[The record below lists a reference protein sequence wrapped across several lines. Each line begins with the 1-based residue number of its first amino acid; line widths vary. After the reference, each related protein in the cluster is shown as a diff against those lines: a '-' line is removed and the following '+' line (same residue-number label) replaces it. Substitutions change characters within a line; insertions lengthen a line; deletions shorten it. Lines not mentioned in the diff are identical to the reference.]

1 MTMAATVLS
10 PVSSVPSHAHV
21 EGDTVSDLAR
31 WLTEQVAK
39 QAARV
44 VLAQRVAESGH
55 HTVDE
60 WTTAD
65 LVDARALA
73 DVIYG
78 AAMRDAQALRTSLTY
93 GVFAIRADRPEPI
106 GRYFFRIESGL
117 GWQPSDTP
125 DERGVVAM
133 LMRHTE
139 ASARL
144 SLGHSRG
151 ILDQYERLLGQNTT
165 HYEQLLQQAYGRIA
179 ALEAREM
186 EALEIKD
193 KLQSMARERELE
205 LAKLAHS
212 ANLRMLAIDKLSTL
226 APLLLAKLGAAAE
239 GGGEGSPAGGGAA
252 GGAMG
257 TLEVLEQLIV
267 SITSEQFSQVV
278 ALLRPEQ
285 IALLAHLYDV
295 VEARQRKGGASSTPP
310 AASPPPAT
318 APTPEKNP

>member
-1 MTMAATVLS
+1 MTVAATVLS
-10 PVSSVPSHAHV
+10 PVSSVPAHTHV
-21 EGDTVSDLAR
+21 EGDTISDLAR
-31 WLTEQVAK
+31 WLADQVTKHAS
-39 QAARV
+39 RV
-44 VLAQRVAESGH
+44 VLAQRVADSGH

-60 WTTAD
+60 WTVAE

-73 DVIYG
+73 EVIYG

-93 GVFAIRADRPEPI
+93 GLFAIRNDRPEPI
-106 GRYFFRIESGL
+106 GRYFFRMESGL

-151 ILDQYERLLGQNTT
+151 ILDQYERLLGQNTA

-179 ALEAREM
+179 ALEAREI

-193 KLQSMARERELE
+193 KLQSMARARELE

-212 ANLRMLAIDKLSTL
+212 AHLRALALDKLGTL
-226 APLLLAKLGAAAE
+226 APLLLAKLGGADGGPPAATTTN
-239 GGGEGSPAGGGAA
+239 AA
-252 GGAMG
+252 MD
-257 TLEVLEQLIV
+257 TIEVLEQLIV
-267 SITSEQFSQVV
+267 SITPEQFTQVV

-285 IALLAHLYDV
+285 VALLAHLYDV
-295 VEARQRKGGASSTPP
+295 VEARQRKSGASAIPP
-310 AASPPPAT
+310 AASPPPAA

>member
-1 MTMAATVLS
+1 MTVAATVLS
-10 PVSSVPSHAHV
+10 PVSSVPAQALV
-21 EGDTVSDLAR
+21 EGDTVSGLAR
-31 WLTEQVAK
+31 WIADQVAK
-39 QAARV
+39 HASRV
-44 VLAQRVAESGH
+44 VLAQRVEGSGH

-60 WTTAD
+60 WSVAE

-73 DVIYG
+73 EVIYG
-78 AAMRDAQALRTSLTY
+78 AAMRDAQALRTSLAY
-93 GVFAIRADRPEPI
+93 GVFAIRSDRPEPI
-106 GRYFFRIESGL
+106 GRYFFRMEAGL

-125 DERGVVAM
+125 DERGIVAM

-151 ILDQYERLLGQNTT
+151 ILDQYERLLGQNTA

-193 KLQSMARERELE
+193 KLQSMAREREIE

-212 ANLRMLAIDKLSTL
+212 AHLRGLALDKLGTL
-226 APLLLAKLGAAAE
+226 APLLLAKLGASS
-239 GGGEGSPAGGGAA
+239 GGGEAAGPAASPASS
-252 GGAMG
+252 AMG
-257 TLEVLEQLIV
+257 ALEVLEQLIV
-267 SITSEQFSQVV
+267 SITPEQFTQVV

-295 VEARQRKGGASSTPP
+295 VEARQQTSG
-310 AASPPPAT
+310 ASPPPA
-318 APTPEKNP
+318 AAATPENPKP